1 VRPCRALGC
10 ILTTGTARPDLSRP
24 ARALRLVT
32 PPHPHP
38 AFNQEGDCLAVGTPV
53 GFTLL
58 HTRPLKETLSRDLGT
73 GLRVCEMLYRTN
85 LLAVVGNSDKS
96 PAHKVLLWD
105 DATRRCAGE
114 LNFKSDVKAVRL
126 LRGLI
131 LVVLAHK
138 VYVYDFSELRCVDGI
153 ETLANPKGLCALS
166 TAEKGAAVLACP
178 GLNKGGVRVEWFD
191 AQPASGSSPVPR
203 IVKDPARRTRFLT
216 AHDSPLA
223 ALALTPGGE
232 RLATASEKGTLVRVF
247 STQSGAQI
255 WELRRGL
262 DTACIWSIAWSPD
275 GLWCAATSDKGTAH
289 VWDLPSTT
297 PEAESRE
304 GSNGALALVRSVLPA
319 SASARRYCL
328 QIRINNAITTLPR
341 AVCLMRFRRRWGG
354 GGCGGRSAGR
364 RPARGAP
371 ACKSVFSR
379 QAALPSAL
387 EARRAALPLSPP
399 TPVAT
404 ST

>member
-1 VRPCRALGC
+1 
-10 ILTTGTARPDLSRP
+10 
-24 ARALRLVT
+24 
-32 PPHPHP
+32 
-38 AFNQEGDCLAVGTPV
+38 
-53 GFTLL
+53 
-58 HTRPLKETLSRDLGT
+58 
-73 GLRVCEMLYRTN
+73 MLNTTN
-85 LLAVVGNSDKS
+85 LLAVVGNSDKW

-166 TAEKGAAVLACP
+166 TAEGGTAVLACP
-178 GLNKGGVRVEWFD
+178 GLNKGGVRVEWFA
-191 AQPASGSSPVPR
+191 AQPVSGSSLPR

-223 ALALTPGGE
+223 ALALTSSGE

-262 DTACIWSIAWSPD
+262 ETHSTCLGSPLHD
-275 GLWCAATSDKGTAH
+275 A
-289 VWDLPSTT
+289 
-297 PEAESRE
+297 
-304 GSNGALALVRSVLPA
+304 
-319 SASARRYCL
+319 
-328 QIRINNAITTLPR
+328 
-341 AVCLMRFRRRWGG
+341 GG
-354 GGCGGRSAGR
+354 GI
-364 RPARGAP
+364 P
-371 ACKSVFSR
+371 
-379 QAALPSAL
+379 
-387 EARRAALPLSPP
+387 
-399 TPVAT
+399 
-404 ST
+404 